1 MINFK
6 NSSNLCCNYMNQAVQ
21 DFWTA
26 FLLNSSRT
34 LIVLGELITLVKLC
48 EMFAKISE
56 SLLKNHQPC
65 VIIHNALLYYLE
77 EAMAVSYSKLW
88 KVLVDKEMSKADL
101 RKKADISLNTMT
113 RMRKN
118 EPVTL
123 VLLSRICKELNV
135 DFGDIVSY
143 VPDEESKT

>member
-1 MINFK
+1 MDAQTIRPCDLLYRTLK
-6 NSSNLCCNYMNQAVQ
+6 EL
-21 DFWTA
+21 TA
-26 FLLNSSRT
+26 SRT
-34 LIVLGELITLVKLC
+34 LIALWKLITLVNFC
-48 EMFAKISE
+48 ETFAKISE
-56 SLLKNHQPC
+56 SLLKNHHPC
-65 VIIHNALLYYLE
+65 VMICNILLYYLE

-101 RKKADISLNTMT
+101 RRKADISSNTMT

-123 VLLSRICKELNV
+123 DLLSRICKELNV

-143 VPDEESKT
+143 VPDEENKT

>member
-1 MINFK
+1 MNFRD
-6 NSSNLCCNYMNQAVQ
+6 V
-21 DFWTA
+21 
-26 FLLNSSRT
+26 
-34 LIVLGELITLVKLC
+34 
-48 EMFAKISE
+48 FAKIGE
-56 SLLKNHQPC
+56 SLLKNPYFYD
-65 VIIHNALLYYLE
+65 ILHNILLYHLE

-101 RKKADISLNTMT
+101 RKKADISSNTMT

-123 VLLSRICKELNV
+123 DLLSRICKELNV

-143 VPDEESKT
+143 VSDEENKT